1 MTLFSASSA
10 SDDERPLELLYACH
24 ERVRRFTATTGR
36 LAGHVR
42 AHGADAE
49 AREAASNVLRYF
61 DLALPNHHADE
72 EEDVFPALRRLGDAQ
87 LDQAIDDLLAQH
99 ETLGAAWGDVRPWL
113 AGIAEGKPADAP
125 PSVLPAFVADYP
137 AHAEFEERAVF
148 SALSR
153 LPADVIDA
161 IAQRMRARRG
171 G

>member
-1 MTLFSASSA
+1 MTLFSASS

-24 ERVRRFTATTGR
+24 ERVRRFTTTAGR
-36 LAGHVR
+36 LAAHVR

-72 EEDVFPALRRLGDAQ
+72 EEDVFPALRRLGDPAV
-87 LDQAIDDLLAQH
+87 DQAIDDLLAQH
-99 ETLGAAWGDVRPWL
+99 ETLGAAWGEVRPWL
-113 AGIAEGKPADAP
+113 TGIAEGKPAAEP
-125 PSVLPAFVADYP
+125 PALLPAFVADYA

-148 SALSR
+148 SALAR
-153 LPADVIDA
+153 LPDDVIDD